1 MSRLLAV
8 LLSGLLIVL
17 FFAHSTTPSKAAIE
31 GSSTLY
37 FVERG
42 DTLWGIAERF
52 APPNMDLREYV
63 FRLRRL
69 NGLQHTAIIE
79 PGQRIKLLLP

>member
-1 MSRLLAV
+1 VSR
-8 LLSGLLIVL
+8 
-17 FFAHSTTPSKAAIE
+17 FFAGLFVILLVVFVAWQRSTPSKAATEI
-31 GSSTLY
+31 SNALY

-69 NGLQHTAIIE
+69 NGLEHTAIIT
-79 PGQRIKLLLP
+79 PGQRIKLIAP